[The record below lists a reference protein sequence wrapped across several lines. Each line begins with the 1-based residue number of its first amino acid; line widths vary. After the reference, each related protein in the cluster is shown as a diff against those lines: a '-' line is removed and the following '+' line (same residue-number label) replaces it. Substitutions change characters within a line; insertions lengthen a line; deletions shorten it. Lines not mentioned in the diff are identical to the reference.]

1 MPRPRTVYRG
11 KRKYSWVFTLIAM
24 LLVIFV
30 LLAVY
35 LFYHLQKYIV
45 YDKDGLR
52 LDLSAQREMLTAP
65 QPDDGG
71 APASFV
77 PVDVE
82 IVVEQRD
89 YSAVTTTAGQDLQE
103 MHAVYLSAP
112 ELNETALKFYAA
124 DMGDFDALVLQLKT
138 QDGFLRWH
146 SRVPAADSF
155 AVNGTLELAEQ
166 IALLKEK
173 GVYLVAE
180 LSALTDR
187 TMAERNSPIALK
199 NSLTGQ
205 PLTDTDGS
213 AWLDPYSDDTR
224 AYLLALIT
232 ELHDMG
238 FDEILLRDVTCPE
251 SDYLQFSKSMTQT
264 PDAVGA
270 VSSLALWL
278 REQADARGIRL
289 SAVIRSEALR
299 GGEQTAGQN
308 PVLFFKAFDRVAA
321 ETDFDHF
328 TSDVAALQS
337 ALGGDSATRIVAI
350 TDGYLPARESYIV
363 R

>member
-11 KRKYSWVFTLIAM
+11 KRKYSWVITLIAM
-24 LLVIFV
+24 ILVVFII
-30 LLAVY
+30 LAVY

-65 QPDDGG
+65 QPDDGET
-71 APASFV
+71 PPQFER
-77 PVDVE
+77 VDVE

-89 YSAVTTTAGQDLQE
+89 YSAVVTNAGQNLQE
-103 MHAVYLSAP
+103 MHAVYLPAS

-124 DMGDFDALVLQLKT
+124 DMGDFDALVLELKAP
-138 QDGFLRWH
+138 DGFLRWH
-146 SRVPAADSF
+146 SRVSTADSY

-166 IALLKEK
+166 VALLKEK

-180 LSALTDR
+180 LSALTDSA
-187 TMAERNSPIALK
+187 MAERNAPIALK
-199 NSLTGQ
+199 NSLTGL

-213 AWLDPYSDDTR
+213 EWLDPYSDDAR

-238 FDEILLRDVTCPE
+238 FDEILLRDMTCPE
-251 SDYLQFSKSMTQT
+251 SEYLQFSKAMTQT

-278 REQADARGIRL
+278 REQADARGIRI
-289 SAVIRSEALR
+289 SAEIRSEALR

-308 PVLFFKAFDRVAA
+308 PVLFFKAFDRVAV
-321 ETDFDHF
+321 ETDFD
-328 TSDVAALQS
+328 SYAADIAALQS
-337 ALGGDSATRIVAI
+337 ALGGESSTRIVAVTENYI
-350 TDGYLPARESYIV
+350 PTQESYIV